1 VVIGILLVL
10 QFNAWNQEKENT
22 KKEKW
27 YLNNIVENLEY
38 QKTILK
44 EMILYWKE
52 SISIEKSL
60 IKDFSL
66 NYSFSY
72 ISSLH
77 DKFLNVKI
85 IYYYLFYEA
94 NDNDLNSIFYKKKY
108 HVLNTYSQVN
118 RCEKSSSSNEAS
130 LDSIDKALTLFTQ
143 NKLKEPAFKLELINA
158 VKTKLILL
166 ENFLDLVHKTLIDI
180 DSLIKKIDTYLGYTP
195 DMVTN

>member
-22 KKEKW
+22 QKEKW

>member
-1 VVIGILLVL
+1 
-10 QFNAWNQEKENT
+10 
-22 KKEKW
+22 
-27 YLNNIVENLEY
+27 
-38 QKTILK
+38 
-44 EMILYWKE
+44 MILYWKE

-195 DMVTN
+195 DMINN